1 MPGIGAWTA
10 AEIRIRAF
18 GDPDA
23 VSVGDF
29 HLAHEVG
36 YALTGTRTDDDG
48 MLRLLAAW
56 PGHRQRVIRLI
67 RISGAREPR
76 RGPRV
81 HPEDHR
87 NR

>member
-1 MPGIGAWTA
+1 
-10 AEIRIRAF
+10 
-18 GDPDA
+18 
-23 VSVGDF
+23 VGDF

-36 YALTGTRTDDDG
+36 FALAGSRTDDDG

-67 RISGAREPR
+67 GASGVREPR
-76 RGPRV
+76 RAPRL

-87 NR
+87 DR